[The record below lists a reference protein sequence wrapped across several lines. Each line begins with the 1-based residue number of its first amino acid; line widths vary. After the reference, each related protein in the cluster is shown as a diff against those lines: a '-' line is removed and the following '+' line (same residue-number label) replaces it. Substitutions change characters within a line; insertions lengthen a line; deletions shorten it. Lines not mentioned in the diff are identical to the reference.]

1 MSTRQFKTKVYEN
14 LDREDRFFNLI
25 FPKQALGSYVDDE
38 AKESGFILTT
48 LIICLMICGILTTLT
63 HLNVLGQPAV
73 TQKTRNETLIATVFS
88 WTLAVS
94 FTFLL
99 FGSTRLFHICLLVGL
114 IATSALSIGGLQQA
128 TDRNMLIAATVF
140 ASVSLAIL
148 FYYFTLSRTVT
159 DSIEYREKE
168 RLVRLEGK
176 YKDRIER
183 SREAADKNTEFAIQQ
198 RDIYKAALENTAKE
212 KEELEKKLKKR
223 RVERDR
229 YKKVANNLAKQAYHD
244 TDDTSSDSD

>member
-1 MSTRQFKTKVYEN
+1 MSTRQFRTDVYEKV
-14 LDREDRFFNLI
+14 DREDKFFNLI
-25 FPKQALGSYVDDE
+25 FPQQALGSYIDEE

-48 LIICLMICGILTTLT
+48 LIVSLIICGILTTLT
-63 HLNVLGQPAV
+63 HLDILDQAGVS
-73 TQKTRNETLIATVFS
+73 QKTKNETLISTVFS
-88 WTLAVS
+88 WTLTVS

-114 IATSALSIGGLQQA
+114 ITTSALSVGGVQQS
-128 TDRNMLIAATVF
+128 TDKNMLIATTVF

-176 YKDRIER
+176 YKERIER
-183 SREAADKNTEFAIQQ
+183 ARETADKNIDFAIQQ
-198 RDIYKAALENTAKE
+198 RDIYKAALEKTAKE
-212 KEELEKKLKKR
+212 KEELENKIKKR
-223 RVERDR
+223 RFERDKF
-229 YKKVANNLAKQAYHD
+229 KKIATNLMKQGYHD
-244 TDDTSSDSD
+244 TDDSESEKE